1 MTLTVLGV
9 NHKTAPIELRERIA
23 IGRDELPEVTRALAA
38 APGVAE
44 CMIVSTCNRVEL
56 IAAVDS
62 DADRSRFVP
71 LQPVRPGCVA
81 PRLAY
86 LQHRDQQAVSHIFRV
101 ASSLDSMVVGE
112 PQILGQVKE
121 AFSVARAAGTVGSEL
136 EHLMQS
142 AFSAAKRV
150 RTETEIGSSSVSIAS
165 VAVELARKIF
175 GSLNGRTVFLVG
187 AGKMSELAARHLVQQ
202 GAGTILVTNR
212 TMERAQ
218 RMAEPFNGRVIPFEQ
233 LYEHAAEAD
242 IVITSTGAPHHI
254 FRPEHGRAFL
264 HARKNRPMFFIDIAV
279 PRDVDPAANEVEGLF
294 VYDID
299 DLQQV
304 AAAHISERN
313 RSAGDGG
320 GADRAPK
327 SSASMGG
334 GARSMWRLQSW
345 PSSARQRSFGRL
357 SCGGLQA
364 RLGSLTPEQA
374 AAVEALTR
382 GLVNK
387 FLHPPMQA
395 LKQAARE
402 NNAARVERTVRDVVA
417 SIGFRRSG
425 AGARSRAG
433 ARTERGCG
441 ASGNGK
447 SGRPAMN
454 LRIGSRGSQL
464 ALWQA
469 NHIANLLR
477 AQGHEVEI
485 EIIKTTGDR
494 LQEVTFAQ
502 VGSKG
507 MFTKEIE
514 EALAAGVVDLA
525 VHSLKDLPTELP
537 RGVRAGG
544 NTAAGRSARCSCLRP
559 LRPAG

>member
-9 NHKTAPIELRERIA
+9 NHKTAPIGLRERIA

-38 APGVAE
+38 VPGVAE

-62 DADRSRFVP
+62 NQTDLSGFLCTQFGLDASV
-71 LQPVRPGCVA
+71 
-81 PRLAY
+81 LASHIY
-86 LQHRDQQAVSHIFRV
+86 VHRDQHAVRHVFRV

-121 AFSVARAAGTVGSEL
+121 AYSVARVAGTVGSEL
-136 EHLMQS
+136 EYLMQS

-150 RTETEIGSSSVSIAS
+150 RSETEIGSNSVSIAS
-165 VAVELARKIF
+165 VAVDLARKIF

-218 RMAEPFNGRVIPFEQ
+218 HMAEPFNGRVIPFEQ
-233 LYEHAAEAD
+233 LYDHAAEAD

-279 PRDVDPAANEVEGLF
+279 PRDVDPATNNIEGLF

-304 AAAHISERN
+304 AAAHIADRN
-313 RSAGDGG
+313 LSAGD
-320 GADRAPK
+320 AEAMIAAEVERFHDRRRAVNVAP
-327 SSASMGG
+327 AIV
-334 GARSMWRLQSW
+334 ALQHQ
-345 PSSARQRSFGRL
+345 AEELRQGELRRI
-357 SCGGLQA
+357 QA
-364 RLGSLTPEQA
+364 RLGPLTPDQT
-374 AAVEALTR
+374 AAVDALTR

-395 LKQAARE
+395 LKQAARD
-402 NNAARVERTVRDVVA
+402 NDPARVDALCEAWSLPSVSAGPEAVPDATPAEPVEPQKPA
-417 SIGFRRSG
+417 S
-425 AGARSRAG
+425 
-433 ARTERGCG
+433 
-441 ASGNGK
+441 
-447 SGRPAMN
+447 M
-454 LRIGSRGSQL
+454 
-464 ALWQA
+464 
-469 NHIANLLR
+469 
-477 AQGHEVEI
+477 
-485 EIIKTTGDR
+485 
-494 LQEVTFAQ
+494 
-502 VGSKG
+502 
-507 MFTKEIE
+507 
-514 EALAAGVVDLA
+514 
-525 VHSLKDLPTELP
+525 
-537 RGVRAGG
+537 
-544 NTAAGRSARCSCLRP
+544 AGRR
-559 LRPAG
+559 